1 MKPINAIIVFVSC
14 ITISVSL
21 SYVNYRLAK
30 ENIIE
35 DVNQALAKTI
45 LTGPYNQITADTLNT
60 YKSNLKISQLK
71 ETSYLSLCTEEPSKT
86 SLCSD
91 TMSYM
96 VGNEKLHIRAYP
108 NCTKATIFGISDQTI
123 PGILFM
129 SSLLWGIFSL
139 SYLLKKNAL
148 GVRANSDLPM
158 LSYGNLFF
166 SESAG
171 QFYNNKKELIY
182 FTPMQLSLMKML
194 ILSDNKRLST
204 EEICHNLWPRK
215 DNAKESLYTLI
226 RRLKPIV
233 ESNSNVRITSDK
245 SGYYTLTVHHR

>member
-45 LTGPYNQITADTLNT
+45 LTEPYNRITADTLYT
-60 YKSNLKISQLK
+60 YKSNLRISQLK
-71 ETSYLSLCTEEPSKT
+71 ETSYLSLCTEEPSKV
-86 SLCSD
+86 SFCSD
-91 TMSYM
+91 TMSYI
-96 VGNEKLHIRAYP
+96 VGNKTLHIRAYP
-108 NCTKATIFGISDQTI
+108 NCTTAAIFNMSEQTI
-123 PGILFM
+123 PGILFI

-139 SYLLKKNAL
+139 IYLHKKNAL
-148 GVRANSDLPM
+148 GVHSNSDLPM
-158 LSYGNLFF
+158 LSCGNLFF
-166 SESAG
+166 SESAD
-171 QFYNNKKELIY
+171 QFYNNKKEPIY

-194 ILSDNKRLST
+194 IRSDNKRLST
-204 EEICHNLWPRK
+204 EEICHNLWPKK

-245 SGYYTLTVHHR
+245 SGYYTLTVNHN